1 MRSCVVLSCA
11 LSLALFLA
19 AEAMGQTISA
29 SVTVNGHVSEAV
41 FISIAPGAQ
50 LSGDGLQLTYS
61 NLNPHSIR
69 LLISTSESDVRQI
82 SIPLQ
87 LRSNVSYTLS
97 ASSNLSSATLR
108 SLCIANARPT
118 GRFVAADALNAFNR
132 ATCDAATAGLQP
144 RDVNQSAFNFSS
156 TSALLTGPR
165 ISLAGTSDTPF
176 NALEV
181 MLLIEVEPQEGLE
194 QGSIELI
201 LSVSPA
207 SRVSSAAL
215 KEIPR

>member
-1 MRSCVVLSCA
+1 MRSGVVLFCA
-11 LSLALFLA
+11 LSLTLLLA
-19 AEAMGQTISA
+19 AEAIGQNGSA
-29 SVTVNGHVSEAV
+29 SVSVNGHVSEAV

-50 LSGDGLQLTYS
+50 LSGDRLRLTYS

-69 LLISTSESDVRQI
+69 VLISTSESDVRQI

-87 LRSNVSYTLS
+87 LRSNASYTLS
-97 ASSNLSSATLR
+97 ASSNMSGATLR
-108 SLCIANARPT
+108 RLCIANARPT
-118 GRFVAADALNAFNR
+118 GRFVAADALNAVNR
-132 ATCDAATAGLQP
+132 ATCDVAAAGLQP
-144 RDVNQSAFNFSS
+144 RHVNQSALNYTS

-181 MLLIEVEPQEGLE
+181 MLLIEVEPQSGLE

-201 LSVSPA
+201 LSASPA